1 MFTNRSET
9 ANLASAQQERFDS
22 LKRHVIDLYA
32 EIRAKRPGKM
42 NTLNTRSLRHRLVV
56 TVFFLCLIAGTSAEL
71 SADDASLQDAT
82 GKWHGQKPNI
92 LWIMIE
98 DWSTD
103 LSCYG
108 TPLVHTPNI
117 DKLAGEGIR
126 FERAYTTSPVC
137 STSRSAMMTGFHQNY
152 IGAHQH
158 RTKDKQPLPYGIK
171 PIPHLLE
178 EAGYFTATMIGGKTD
193 CNFKTAKPLFMGNS
207 WKERK
212 GDQPFYVQA
221 TFGGTHRNFV
231 RDPEHPIDADQVKLP
246 PYYPDVPL
254 ARRDWANGLE
264 TVQVV
269 DRQVG
274 ELLQQL
280 EDEGLADNTIVFF
293 IGDHGRCHI
302 RGKQFLYE
310 GGVRIPLI
318 VRWPGHIKPGS
329 VSDELVSSLD
339 ICQTIVEVA
348 GAKPTHP
355 LHGLYLFGEGIT
367 EREYVHFN
375 RDKMDSTHDA
385 MRAVRSDRYKLI
397 HNLMPERAY
406 CQLNEYKE
414 RQYPMLALMNV
425 LNLQGKLNDAQA
437 KFMADRKPEIE
448 LYDLENDPHE
458 LNNLADDPKHTAI
471 KAELLAEIVRW
482 RKDVKDIGVT
492 DEFRSGGW
500 SSKYPT
506 KSLEEW
512 QAELAQW
519 EQALLVDGKASRS
532 GKDKKKA
539 RKRK

>member
-1 MFTNRSET
+1 MTTFPARSFRLPMVLT
-9 ANLASAQQERFDS
+9 AFL
-22 LKRHVIDLYA
+22 
-32 EIRAKRPGKM
+32 
-42 NTLNTRSLRHRLVV
+42 
-56 TVFFLCLIAGTSAEL
+56 LCLIAGTRAEL
-71 SADDASLQDAT
+71 SADDANLQDAT
-82 GKWHGQKPNI
+82 GKWHGEKPNI

-117 DKLAGEGIR
+117 DRLAADGIR

-158 RTKDKQPLPYGIK
+158 RTNSKKPLPYGIK

-178 EAGYFTATMIGGKTD
+178 DAGYFTATMAGSKTD
-193 CNFKTAKPLFMGNS
+193 CNFVTPKKLFMGKS
-207 WKERK
+207 WRDRK
-212 GDQPFYVQA
+212 QDQPFYVQA
-221 TFGGTHRNFV
+221 TFAGTHRNFV
-231 RDPEHPIDADQVKLP
+231 RDPQRPIDADKVKLP

-280 EDEGLADNTIVFF
+280 EDDGLADKTIVFF
-293 IGDHGRCHI
+293 IGDHGQCHI

-310 GGVRIPLI
+310 AGVRIPLI
-318 VRWPGHIKPGS
+318 VRWPKHIKPGS
-329 VSDELVSSLD
+329 VSNELVSSLD
-339 ICQTIVEVA
+339 ICQTILQVA
-348 GAKPTHP
+348 RAKPTHP
-355 LHGLYLFGEGIT
+355 PHGLYLFGE
-367 EREYVHFN
+367 EVADREYVYFN

-385 MRAVRSDRYKLI
+385 MRAVRSKRYKLI

-425 LNLQGKLNDAQA
+425 MNMQDKLNGPQA
-437 KFMADRKPEIE
+437 RFMADSKPEFE
-448 LYDLENDPHE
+448 LYDLKNDPHE
-458 LNNLADDPKHTAI
+458 INNLADDPKHAGI
-471 KAELLAEIVRW
+471 KAELQSEITRW
-482 RKDVKDIGVT
+482 RKEMKDIGVT
-492 DEFRSGGW
+492 DEFRGGGW

-506 KSLEEW
+506 KSLEAW
-512 QAELAQW
+512 QVELAEW
-519 EQALLVDGKASRS
+519 EQALLVDGKASRT
-532 GKDKKKA
+532 GKKKKKA
-539 RKRK
+539 RRGK